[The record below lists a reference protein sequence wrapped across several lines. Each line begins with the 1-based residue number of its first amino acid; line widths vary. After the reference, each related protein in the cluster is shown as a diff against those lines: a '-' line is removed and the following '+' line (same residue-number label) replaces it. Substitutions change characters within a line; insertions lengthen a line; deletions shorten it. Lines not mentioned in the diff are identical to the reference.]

1 MLHILICD
9 DDPKQRARI
18 EAIVRKQLISDEA
31 DMKLAGSADNPSA
44 LLKYLENHR
53 IQSGLY
59 FLDVDLQ
66 SDLHGFELAAEIR
79 KLDVS
84 ATIVFITSFAER
96 IQEVFQYRV
105 EAMDYIVK
113 SDSAEEVE
121 RRVIECIQLAY
132 ARYLRGKHS
141 NDKFFPVKAGDQT
154 LNIPYDDILFFET
167 STEFRH
173 RVLLHRKNDSTEFY
187 GKISEIEKLGPPF
200 FRCHHSFVVNVKHV
214 RRVDTTRREAEMVNG
229 ETIPIAVRRMK
240 GLLKCMG

>member
-18 EAIVRKQLISDEA
+18 EGIVRKHLISDDSALE
-31 DMKLAGSADNPSA
+31 LAPSADNPSA
-44 LLKYLENHR
+44 LLDYLKTHR
-53 IQSGLY
+53 VQSGLY

-84 ATIVFITSFAER
+84 ATIVFITAFSER

-105 EAMDYIVK
+105 EAMDYISK
-113 SDSAEEVE
+113 SNSIEEIE
-121 RRVIECIQLAY
+121 KRVQECIQLAY
-132 ARYLRGKHS
+132 ARYLKGKHS
-141 NDKFFPVKAGDQT
+141 NSKFFPVKAGDQT
-154 LNIPYDDILFFET
+154 LNIPYEEILFFET

-173 RVLLHRKNDSTEFY
+173 RILLHRKVDSTEFY
-187 GKISEIEKLGPPF
+187 GKISDIEKLGPPF

-214 RRVDTTRREAEMVNG
+214 RRVDKTNREAEMSDG
-229 ETIPIAVRRMK
+229 ETIPVSVRKMTA
-240 GLLKCMG
+240 LLQYMG